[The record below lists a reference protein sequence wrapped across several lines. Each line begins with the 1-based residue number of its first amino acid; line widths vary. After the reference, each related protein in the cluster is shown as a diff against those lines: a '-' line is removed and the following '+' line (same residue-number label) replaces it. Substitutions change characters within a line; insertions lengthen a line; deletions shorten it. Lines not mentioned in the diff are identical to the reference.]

1 MVKRLHQGDSII
13 TFRDLSSIMY
23 GIVYNSKEKNSLKF
37 YLELHYSL
45 YRHPWE
51 NKKDHIDHF
60 LLLAFGLAIIVPF
73 Y

>member
-13 TFRDLSSIMY
+13 TFCDLSSIMY

-45 YRHPWE
+45 YRHP
-51 NKKDHIDHF
+51 
-60 LLLAFGLAIIVPF
+60 
-73 Y
+73 